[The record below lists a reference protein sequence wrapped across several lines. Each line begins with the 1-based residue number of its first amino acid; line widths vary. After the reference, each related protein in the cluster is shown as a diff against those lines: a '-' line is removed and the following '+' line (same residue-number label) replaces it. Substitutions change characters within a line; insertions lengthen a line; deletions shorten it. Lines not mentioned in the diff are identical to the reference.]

1 MSGGYFTSAGVFVL
15 DTVFGLYIGAVLL
28 RLLLQWVRADFYN
41 PLSQAV
47 VKLTNP
53 VLRPLRRYIP
63 ALGRIDTASVVLLT
77 LLQMLNL
84 WLAIALTGGAGG
96 PIGIL
101 VMALAALL
109 SKTIYVLTFALLI
122 QVVASWVMPG
132 ARSPVFDLVESLTEP
147 LMRPLRAALP
157 NLGALDL
164 SPMVALML
172 LQLAL
177 MLVVSPLRDFGVSL
191 L

>member
-1 MSGGYFTSAGVFVL
+1 MSGGYLTSAGIFVL

-53 VLRPLRRYIP
+53 VLRPMRRYIP
-63 ALGRIDTASVVLLT
+63 ALGRIDTASVLLLI

-84 WLAIALTGGAGG
+84 WLAVALTGGSGG
-96 PIGIL
+96 AIGIL

-109 SKTIYVLTFALLI
+109 SKTIYAFTFALLI

-132 ARSPVFDLVESLTEP
+132 ARSPVFDLVDSLTEP

>member
-1 MSGGYFTSAGVFVL
+1 MSGGYLTSAGIFVL

-53 VLRPLRRYIP
+53 VLRPMRRYIP
-63 ALGRIDTASVVLLT
+63 ALGRIDTASVLLLI

-84 WLAIALTGGAGG
+84 WLAVALTGGSAG
-96 PIGIL
+96 PLGIL

-109 SKTIYVLTFALLI
+109 SKAIYAFTFALLI

-132 ARSPVFDLVESLTEP
+132 ARSPVFDLVDSLTEP

-177 MLVVSPLRDFGVSL
+177 MLIVSPLRDLGVSL

>member
-1 MSGGYFTSAGVFVL
+1 MSGGYFTSAGVFIL

-28 RLLLQWVRADFYN
+28 RLLLQWARADFYN

-63 ALGRIDTASVVLLT
+63 ALGRIDTASVVLLI

-96 PIGIL
+96 PIGLL

>member
-1 MSGGYFTSAGVFVL
+1 MSGGYLTSAGTFVL

-53 VLRPLRRYIP
+53 VLRPMRRYIP
-63 ALGRIDTASVVLLT
+63 ALGRIDTASVLLLI

-84 WLAIALTGGAGG
+84 WLAVALTGGSAG
-96 PIGIL
+96 PLGIL

-109 SKTIYVLTFALLI
+109 SKAIYAFTFALLI

-132 ARSPVFDLVESLTEP
+132 ARRPVFDLVDSLTEP
-147 LMRPLRAALP
+147 LMRQLRAALP

-177 MLVVSPLRDFGVSL
+177 MLIVSPLRDLGVSL

>member
-1 MSGGYFTSAGVFVL
+1 MRQGGPKR
-15 DTVFGLYIGAVLL
+15 GLASSV
-28 RLLLQWVRADFYN
+28 A
-41 PLSQAV
+41 QA
-47 VKLTNP
+47 
-53 VLRPLRRYIP
+53 
-63 ALGRIDTASVVLLT
+63 AS
-77 LLQMLNL
+77 
-84 WLAIALTGGAGG
+84 AIASNSGLTGGSAG
-96 PIGIL
+96 PLGIL

-109 SKTIYVLTFALLI
+109 SKAIYAFTFALLI

-132 ARSPVFDLVESLTEP
+132 ARSPVFDLVDSLTEP

-177 MLVVSPLRDFGVSL
+177 MLIVSPLRDLGVSL

>member
-1 MSGGYFTSAGVFVL
+1 MSGGYLTSAGIFVL

-63 ALGRIDTASVVLLT
+63 ALGRIDTASVVLLI

-132 ARSPVFDLVESLTEP
+132 ARSPVFDLVDSLTDP

>member
-1 MSGGYFTSAGVFVL
+1 MSGGYLTSAGIFVL

-53 VLRPLRRYIP
+53 VLRPMRRYIP
-63 ALGRIDTASVVLLT
+63 ALGRIDTASVLLVV

-84 WLAIALTGGAGG
+84 WLAVALTGGSGG
-96 PIGIL
+96 LIGIL

-109 SKTIYVLTFALLI
+109 SKTIYVFTFALLI

-132 ARSPVFDLVESLTEP
+132 ARSPVFDLVDSLTEP

-157 NLGALDL
+157 NLGVLDL

-177 MLVVSPLRDFGVSL
+177 MLVVSPLRDLGVSL